1 MRKFVKKLLIAL
13 LGLTVILTVWVL
25 ANSVDA
31 PEAEDADLMVA
42 SFGLPDGEN
51 AYAYLEK
58 IEEKLKL
65 EKNDSDVD
73 KTRKLLREGPKNFT
87 VAKQQLLDKNKQ
99 ALTAWRRT
107 MDMNKLEFPRIDP
120 YTYAPTVNYVPYVH
134 IARLASLQ
142 AAYYLS
148 QGDKTSALR
157 EALRIVDFGS
167 FIQGGRK
174 AYLMGYVIGQAIQ
187 TIGLH
192 RIQAIIA
199 SVEITPLEG
208 RRIIKRLEHQNAR
221 NSAFSRVWKDEYD
234 TQLQLIENMLAAN
247 PVAGD
252 TFLVSIQRMPYFLHP
267 NRTRSIAAQ
276 EYRAL
281 SQQAIRPCNEMQFS
295 QEQYVPWY
303 EWFRPNGTGRV
314 AFAYLGSSNYESYF
328 MRKCLVNFYFS
339 ATQTLVGLKAHR
351 SRNGTLPNTLNEL
364 VPVYLLYVPSDDFD
378 ARPIRYSKQ
387 RKWLYSVGS
396 NYKDEGGK
404 LSAVRTD
411 LRCSGDQPDC
421 LLEPTVPIP
430 F

>member
-1 MRKFVKKLLIAL
+1 MRKFVKKLVIAL
-13 LGLTVILTVWVL
+13 LGITVILTVWVL

-31 PEAEDADLMVA
+31 PNAEDTDLIVA
-42 SFGLPDGEN
+42 SLGLPNEEN
-51 AYAYLEK
+51 AYVHLEEV
-58 IEEKLKL
+58 EERL
-65 EKNDSDVD
+65 ELQENESDVD
-73 KTRKLLREGPKNFT
+73 EVRKILSEGPKNDA
-87 VAKQQLLDKNKQ
+87 VAKQLLDKNKE
-99 ALTAWRRT
+99 ALIAWRRALEL
-107 MDMNKLEFPRIDP
+107 NKLEFPKIDP
-120 YTYAPTVNYVPYVH
+120 NTYAPTVNYVPYVH

-148 QGDKTSALR
+148 KGDKTSALQ

-167 FIQGGRK
+167 FIQEGHK
-174 AYLMGYVIGQAIQ
+174 AYLMGYLIGQAVQ
-187 TIGLH
+187 TIGL
-192 RIQAIIA
+192 RRVQAIIG
-199 SVEITPLEG
+199 SVEITSLEG
-208 RRIIKRLEHQNAR
+208 RRIIKRLERQNTR
-221 NSAFSRVWKDEYD
+221 NSAFSRALKDEYD
-234 TQLQLIENMLAAN
+234 FPLQMIQNMLAGSFI
-247 PVAGD
+247 GD
-252 TFLVSIQRMPYFLHP
+252 ETFLVRVQRMPYFLHP

-281 SQQAIRPCNEMQFS
+281 SQQAIRSCNEMQFS

-339 ATQTLVGLKAHR
+339 ATQTLVGLKAYR
-351 SRNGTLPNTLNEL
+351 SRYGTLPNTLNEL

-387 RKWLYSVGS
+387 QKWLYSVGS

-404 LSAVRTD
+404 LSAIRRD